1 MAQDPGAGRGPLC
14 DLLALPIKAFL
25 FDLDGVVTRTAE
37 VHARA
42 WKQLFDGFLE
52 ARASGG
58 RFTAFGRPED
68 CAAYVD
74 GKPRY
79 EGVRSFRDSRGS
91 ICPEAI
97 RMIRRTRRP
106 SAGSATAR
114 TACSPRS
121 CAGTALRCSKAR
133 SR

>member
-58 RFTAFGRPED
+58 RSTAFRLPED

-91 ICPEAI
+91 DLP
-97 RMIRRTRRP
+97 
-106 SAGSATAR
+106 
-114 TACSPRS
+114 
-121 CAGTALRCSKAR
+121 
-133 SR
+133 

>member
-58 RFTAFGRPED
+58 QFPAFRLPED
-68 CAAYVD
+68 DAAYVD
-74 GKPRY
+74 GKLRY
-79 EGVRSFRDSRGS
+79 EGVRSFRDSRG
-91 ICPEAI
+91 IDLP
-97 RMIRRTRRP
+97 
-106 SAGSATAR
+106 
-114 TACSPRS
+114 
-121 CAGTALRCSKAR
+121 
-133 SR
+133 